1 MNKPKE
7 LNMMNKMKV
16 MVMAVLMVISCAFNL
31 SAKDIK
37 INESKLT
44 SISYVRKVCN
54 ITGFVKNDKCT
65 AYELDN
71 DKGLFL
77 VLKNGSKGTLIVK
90 DGVLYGRRVYRL
102 DDGTT
107 VSCNLHGTKCIVKGP
122 LKKFL
127 NDEDIEEFTVKMKD
141 NMINGAKESGF
152 IK

>member
-1 MNKPKE
+1 
-7 LNMMNKMKV
+7 
-16 MVMAVLMVISCAFNL
+16 MVIAVLMVISCAFSL

-54 ITGFVKNDKCT
+54 ITGFVKDDKFT

-77 VLKNGSKGTLIVK
+77 VLKKGSRGTLIVK
-90 DGVLYGRRVYRL
+90 DGVLYGRLVYRL
-102 DDGTT
+102 DDGATI
-107 VSCNLHGTKCIVKGP
+107 SCNLHGTKCIVKGP

-141 NMINGAKESGF
+141 DMINGAKKSGF

>member
-1 MNKPKE
+1 
-7 LNMMNKMKV
+7 MMNKMKV
-16 MVMAVLMVISCAFNL
+16 IVVAVLMVVSCAFNL

-44 SISYVRKVCN
+44 SLSYIKKICN
-54 ITGFVKNDKCT
+54 ITGLVKNDKWT
-65 AYELDN
+65 AYDLDN
-71 DKGLFL
+71 DKGSFL
-77 VLKNGSKGTLIVK
+77 VLKKGAKGTVIVK

-107 VSCNLHGTKCIVKGP
+107 ISCNLHGTKCTVKGP

-127 NDEDIEEFTVKMKD
+127 NDEDIEWFTVDMKD
-141 NMINGAKESGF
+141 SMINDAKNNGY